1 MSWFMCWTCQAN
13 VIIFQVT
20 LIDSQETDVDG
31 TVPNEDRSP
40 TLVIGTSNGMDI
52 DVCVDVNV

>member
-31 TVPNEDRSP
+31 TVPNEDRSL
-40 TLVIGTSNGMDI
+40 TLVIGTSKGMDI